1 MDCIHNRI
9 IGRSLRPEQVTVVD
23 FETWF
28 YELIYDI
35 NEAAEKG
42 ENFDLHM
49 ERELAAEV
57 VEAYNACK
65 WIEIY

>member
-1 MDCIHNRI
+1 M
-9 IGRSLRPEQVTVVD
+9 D

-28 YELIYDI
+28 MELIYDI
-35 NEAAEKG
+35 REAAEKG

-49 ERELAAEV
+49 EHELVTEV